1 MLVDTGAQAA
11 IEEIE
16 GESINLQLCQKCQ
29 ETVER
34 AKRVFSSSTATKIPR
49 SCDRVNRVLMFMG
62 NFEERVSVTKAGLD
76 ALIFFAKNGMHNL
89 DVRCDSP
96 QH

>member
-1 MLVDTGAQAA
+1 MEIQGEA
-11 IEEIE
+11 I
-16 GESINLQLCQKCQ
+16 SLQLCHKCQ

-62 NFEERVSVTKAGLD
+62 NFIERASVTKAGLD
-76 ALIFFAKNGMHNL
+76 ALIYFAKNGAIPSISAHDTL
-89 DVRCDSP
+89 YTLLYSACC
-96 QH
+96 